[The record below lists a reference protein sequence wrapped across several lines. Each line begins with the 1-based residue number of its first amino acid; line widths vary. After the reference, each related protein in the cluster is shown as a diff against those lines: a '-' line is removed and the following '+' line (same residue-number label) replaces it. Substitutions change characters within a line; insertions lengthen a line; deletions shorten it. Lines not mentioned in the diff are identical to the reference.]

1 MDVIAKITCVDCG
14 SFIVSA
20 TNRVSLFIMNVKGR
34 GMTISLIT
42 TCQFCEQPI
51 IEDISVEMAK
61 KLAKMDVAIFSWH
74 DGQKHEKV
82 SSE

>member
-1 MDVIAKITCVDCG
+1 MDVIAKITCEDCG

-20 TNRVSLFIMNVKGR
+20 TNRVSLFVMNVKGR

-51 IEDISVEMAK
+51 IEDISVELAK
-61 KLAKMDVAIFSWH
+61 KLAEMDVPVFSWH